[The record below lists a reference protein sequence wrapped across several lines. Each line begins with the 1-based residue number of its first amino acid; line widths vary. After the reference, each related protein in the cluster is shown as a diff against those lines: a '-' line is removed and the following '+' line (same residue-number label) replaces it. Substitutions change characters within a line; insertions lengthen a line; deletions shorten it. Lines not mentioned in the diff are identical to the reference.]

1 MLREKIFYKDEL
13 PVSVITANIVDYP
26 FHFHDDM
33 EIVYVLSGSIVL
45 KSGYY
50 TYTLKQGDMF
60 ILNDRDM
67 HSLERTDE
75 DNMVMMLQMDLSY
88 FERYYPDL
96 RDQFFVVDMEEDKE
110 ENLSVLRNIMA
121 EIMMEILQKGQGYE
135 HKVI

>member
-33 EIVYVLSGSIVL
+33 EIVYVLSGSIIL

-75 DNMVMMLQMDLSY
+75 DNMSQIL
-88 FERYYPDL
+88 FWK
-96 RDQFFVVDMEEDKE
+96 FFRWISAISKDTIRICGISFSWWIWKKTRRRIF
-110 ENLSVLRNIMA
+110 LCSAISWRRS
-121 EIMMEILQKGQGYE
+121 
-135 HKVI
+135 